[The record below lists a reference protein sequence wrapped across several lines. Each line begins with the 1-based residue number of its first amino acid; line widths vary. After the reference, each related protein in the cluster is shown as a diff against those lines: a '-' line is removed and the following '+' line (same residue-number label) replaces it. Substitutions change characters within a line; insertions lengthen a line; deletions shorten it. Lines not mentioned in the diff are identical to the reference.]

1 MGGWGGRQICPEL
14 FVMMGSTMTSD
25 KADIYQH
32 LLPRHIN
39 YPSLHAYSPSQAMNM
54 QWPRMSHIHI
64 ADAQQRVNITY
75 PSLTGHQEKLSK
87 GHSGS
92 GTVCRPF
99 MMTGNGD
106 APTRI
111 QLIVQ
116 VISSLLTPPPPEE
129 VHDKIQMCVCWKQV
143 FLFKI
148 SNTIQAFYTEFS
160 LIFFFLPSLKASLSF
175 SGMVKNAVESG
186 RSFISF
192 VPVGGVG
199 HRLTN
204 GPVKM
209 LQLSE

>member
-1 MGGWGGRQICPEL
+1 
-14 FVMMGSTMTSD
+14 MTSD
-25 KADIYQH
+25 KADTHQH

-39 YPSLHAYSPSQAMNM
+39 YPALHAYSPSQAMNM

-75 PSLTGHQEKLSK
+75 PSLTGHQEKLRK

-92 GTVCRPF
+92 GVVGRPF
-99 MMTGNGD
+99 MMTGNCD

-116 VISSLLTPPPPEE
+116 VISSHRHRLGRYMT
-129 VHDKIQMCVCWKQV
+129 KSKCVCCKQV
-143 FLFKI
+143 FFFKFATP
-148 SNTIQAFYTEFS
+148 NKLLTQNFPWF
-160 LIFFFLPSLKASLSF
+160 FFFLLSLKASLSF

-186 RSFISF
+186 SSFISF